1 MEENLLKA
9 LPWII
14 AMAVA
19 FIGIVIFGTLLFV
32 KRKKKTDVSR
42 VPDAYDNINRVQ
54 NERKQPANRA
64 NDTSPTPADR
74 IMSARDAIYRSQKP
88 DRADFGYTL
97 QNPVITSSTG
107 SSEAYLG
114 ILRTEAGEAVTWVR
128 TRTVS
133 LNDLN
138 GAGPANVEEYVIYLH
153 GRDSKKRIYICPE
166 GKNALYAPEGFI
178 ISSDKK
184 PTRYNGSIAREA
196 EENGITT
203 DQVLAKH
210 AFVYENSRSAK
221 PAAPQPIP
229 NAAAKQPFRPA
240 TERPVQQPA
249 AVQSASRVEAYD
261 PAVRPAEAQPAVTGS
276 HERKPAYENV
286 SAAAAA
292 SSVKDDVDVP
302 GSANVSSLPK
312 YLPGFEPEN
321 VRAQLDKFFAVIN
334 KAFPDGIVY
343 ESQWDHAHWDNAAG
357 MLCRY
362 LGYARGSEF
371 LEAYGYTFIKS

>member
-19 FIGIVIFGTLLFV
+19 FIGLVVFGTLLFV

-42 VPDAYDNINRVQ
+42 TPDAYDNF
-54 NERKQPANRA
+54 NRA
-64 NDTSPTPADR
+64 QNAGKQAARRTDDTAPTPADK

-114 ILRTEAGEAVTWVR
+114 ILRTEAGEPVTWVR

-138 GAGPANVEEYVIYLH
+138 GAGPAAVEEYVIYLH

-166 GKNALYAPEGFI
+166 GKNSLYAPEGFI

-203 DQVLAKH
+203 DQVLSKH
-210 AFVYENSRSAK
+210 AFIYENSHPAK
-221 PAAPQPIP
+221 PAPQQVQP
-229 NAAAKQPFRPA
+229 AAAKQSVRPA
-240 TERPVQQPA
+240 TERPVPQPA
-249 AVQSASRVEAYD
+249 AEQYASRVEPEI
-261 PAVRPAEAQPAVTGS
+261 PADRPAEAQPAVTGS
-276 HERKPAYENV
+276 HERKPAAESV
-286 SAAAAA
+286 AANDAAP
-292 SSVKDDVDVP
+292 SVKKTDEVP
-302 GSANVSSLPK
+302 KSADVSSLPK

-321 VRAQLDKFFAVIN
+321 VRVQLDKFFAVIN

-343 ESQWDHAHWDNAAG
+343 ESEWDHAHWDNAAG

-362 LGYARGSEF
+362 LGYSRGSEF